1 MGRLDMTDHKVE
13 NRTLSEQ
20 VYQFLRDEI
29 LSERAM
35 PGTELSEVALAET
48 LGISRGPV
56 REAMGRLRAEGLVE
70 VRPRRGAV
78 VASLSKQEFQEAYQV
93 RGALEVLAV
102 REGTPRCTPESL
114 AEIDGL
120 MEEMEQRAAAN
131 DEAAFFA
138 LNRRLHRAICE
149 LSGNETLLELYDR
162 LIARMV
168 RYSHR
173 SATLRGDLV
182 SSLAEHT
189 AIIDAMRKG
198 DADAAGRLMEAHI
211 DIPLRTVR
219 SLTEAEW
226 EGLSPG

>member
-1 MGRLDMTDHKVE
+1 
-13 NRTLSEQ
+13 
-20 VYQFLRDEI
+20 
-29 LSERAM
+29 
-35 PGTELSEVALAET
+35 
-48 LGISRGPV
+48 
-56 REAMGRLRAEGLVE
+56 
-70 VRPRRGAV
+70 
-78 VASLSKQEFQEAYQV
+78 
-93 RGALEVLAV
+93 
-102 REGTPRCTPESL
+102 
-114 AEIDGL
+114 
-120 MEEMEQRAAAN
+120 
-131 DEAAFFA
+131 
-138 LNRRLHRAICE
+138 
-149 LSGNETLLELYDR
+149 
-162 LIARMV
+162 MV